1 MWNSRSYRS
10 ACKKSQPGPAQTCFL
25 SPRPRAFR
33 SIPARSRWTSPVL
46 RGPCGHRDR
55 FQRRFALID
64 SGGDSPRSMPAEI
77 CRRATVR
84 ADSRDSGHPR
94 SPADS
99 GAPRDGRP
107 SKWSLRNPPPPPFP
121 SLPSN
126 HQASRVARPR
136 PSKLSR
142 RILEPPPP
150 LVSPAGPRRDGR
162 PSNLRHGIPPSVGW
176 AAEPAGLRRAPA
188 PCTGCWAAGL
198 EALRHALS
206 AGRAL
211 LYSAICT
218 GRHAAGDGFRAE
230 WPAPRS
236 GRIATGRLGPS
247 RSRGPVVLTAS

>member
-107 SKWSLRNPPPPPFP
+107 SKWSLRNPPPPPFQVYP
-121 SLPSN
+121 LTTK
-126 HQASRVARPR
+126 HLASRDHAPQ
-136 PSKLSR
+136 SCHAGSWS
-142 RILEPPPP
+142 PPP
-150 LVSPAGPRRDGR
+150 LWFPRPDRVATDAPQICGTGSPLPSAGPRSPRVCGGPR
-162 PSNLRHGIPPSVGW
+162 
-176 AAEPAGLRRAPA
+176 RRAPA
-188 PCTGCWAAGL
+188 VGPRD
-198 EALRHALS
+198 LRLC
-206 AGRAL
+206 GTR
-211 LYSAICT
+211 
-218 GRHAAGDGFRAE
+218 
-230 WPAPRS
+230 
-236 GRIATGRLGPS
+236 
-247 RSRGPVVLTAS
+247 